1 MIETIKINGKEYA
14 PNTSTASSKKSN
26 FTSMAMSIAAIAAMM
41 SAEMYGVNTYVRKL
55 RPNID
60 VVKEFGLIELK
71 QSSLSKWERDEVV
84 RIFNKHYKL
93 VNNDF
98 NQG

>member
-1 MIETIKINGKEYA
+1 MIETIEINGKKYY
-14 PNTSTASSKKSN
+14 PNSPEASSKK
-26 FTSMAMSIAAIAAMM
+26 FTNMAIGLAAITALM
-41 SAEMYGVNTYVRKL
+41 SAEMYGVNTYIRKL

-93 VNNDF
+93 VKE
-98 NQG
+98 